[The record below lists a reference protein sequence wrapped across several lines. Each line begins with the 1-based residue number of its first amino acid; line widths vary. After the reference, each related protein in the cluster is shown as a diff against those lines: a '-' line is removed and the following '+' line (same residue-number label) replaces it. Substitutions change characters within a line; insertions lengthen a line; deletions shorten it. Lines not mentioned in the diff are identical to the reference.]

1 MTDQSSASLQEF
13 MQALS
18 AFPAL
23 LTNEDNAELLEDC
36 QRRLDDALEAV
47 QGRLAKIES
56 KRKHEVAARTI
67 EQLKAAGFS
76 PEQIEAVRK
85 SLSVGSSDKPK
96 SPKSPDRYRN
106 PESPHETWSGRG
118 AEPAWIKRY
127 RTSKDGKGKRTYSD
141 EVINPEWQA
150 LQKAK

>member
-18 AFPAL
+18 ALPAL

-36 QRRLDDALEAV
+36 QRKLKDALEAV

-85 SLSVGSSDKPK
+85 SLSVGSSEKPK
-96 SPKSPDRYRN
+96 PSNKYRN
-106 PESPHETWSGRG
+106 PESPHEEWSGRG
-118 AEPAWIKRY
+118 REPQWMQKYYVEPGNKASGY
-127 RTSKDGKGKRTYSD
+127 RP
-141 EVINPEWQA
+141 EVLIENQSV
-150 LQKAK
+150 